1 MPASQALMGLGTR
14 LLGAAKTAIAGNL
27 ECWPSRMLG
36 AFDSCDVWIIV
47 CWTWDPLLLYASQY
61 SAGVYR
67 DSALFAVVAVSNK
80 ATT

>member
-14 LLGAAKTAIAGNL
+14 LLGAAKTAMAGNL

-47 CWTWDPLLLYASQY
+47 CE
-61 SAGVYR
+61 
-67 DSALFAVVAVSNK
+67 
-80 ATT
+80 